1 MSVTKE
7 QLDSF
12 HRFAS
17 EKLDNG
23 GSDVS
28 WQELFQLWQLENS
41 TDEERAEVNA
51 IIRQGDEDI
60 AAGRGRPAD
69 EVNDELRRK
78 YNLSAE

>member
-17 EKLDNG
+17 ERLDNG
-23 GSDVS
+23 DVS
-28 WQELFQLWQLENS
+28 WQELFQLWQLENP

-69 EVNDELRRK
+69 EVNNELRRK
-78 YNLSAE
+78 YDLSAE

>member
-1 MSVTKE
+1 MSVTQQ

-17 EKLDNG
+17 DKLING
-23 GSDVS
+23 DSDLS
-28 WQELFQLWQLENS
+28 LPELFQLWQLENPS
-41 TDEERAEVNA
+41 AEERTKVSE

-60 AAGRGRPAD
+60 EAGRGRPVD
-69 EVNDELRRK
+69 EVNEELRHK

>member
-1 MSVTKE
+1 
-7 QLDSF
+7 

-17 EKLDNG
+17 EKLNNA
-23 GSDVS
+23 GSDTS
-28 WQELFQLWQLENS
+28 LQELFQLWQLENPL
-41 TDEERAEVNA
+41 DDERAEVNA

-69 EVNDELRRK
+69 DVNDDLCRK

>member
-23 GSDVS
+23 GPDVS
-28 WQELFQLWQLENS
+28 WQELFLLWQLEDPM
-41 TDEERAEVNA
+41 DEERAEVNA

-69 EVNDELRRK
+69 DVNDELRRK